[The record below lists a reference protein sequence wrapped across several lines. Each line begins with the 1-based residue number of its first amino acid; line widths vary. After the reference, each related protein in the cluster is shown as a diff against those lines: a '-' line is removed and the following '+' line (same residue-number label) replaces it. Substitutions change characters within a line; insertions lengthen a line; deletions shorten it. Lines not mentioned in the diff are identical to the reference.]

1 MSSPVV
7 ELVLS
12 RLSPLA
18 VLALISFGFAGCS
31 ADMSTRFSPNSYSS
45 NPVAFD
51 PEATGS
57 VQSQPVERREL
68 PQYSQP
74 QSPHPPAW

>member
-1 MSSPVV
+1 MSAVV
-7 ELVLS
+7 ELVRSL
-12 RLSPLA
+12 RLSQLV
-18 VLALISFGFAGCS
+18 VLVLMSFGFAGCS
-31 ADMSTRFSPNSYSS
+31 TDTSTRFSQNSYSS
-45 NPVAFD
+45 NPFAFD

-74 QSPHPPAW
+74 QSPYPAW